1 MDSQSSEELAITSGV
16 PQRSILGPLLFTV
29 YINNL
34 PRFVKHFS
42 VNMYNDD
49 KVLYLAGPT
58 IHSLTFYINQDLQ
71 CLSEWLEDNNLG
83 LNVSKTKF
91 VLFTSQ
97 RHKERDCILNLNL
110 LGKSI
115 SCQTT
120 FKYLGV
126 VFDNFMTWKAHAD
139 YVCKKVAS
147 RVSILGRVRS
157 FVTKEAAT
165 LVHNALILPLFDYC
179 DIAWS
184 NLLQQDI
191 DRLQRLQNRSARIIT
206 RCSRSSEAI
215 EQLHWPTLSSRRSY
229 HKAKLVFLC
238 LHSLVP
244 SYFSLYFTVDFRT
257 FTIIPE
263 GKVWGYPYQSCQLIT

>member
-1 MDSQSSEELAITSGV
+1 MEIKEAI
-16 PQRSILGPLLFTV
+16 
-29 YINNL
+29 YIGA
-34 PRFVKHFS
+34 K
-42 VNMYNDD
+42 
-49 KVLYLAGPT
+49 
-58 IHSLTFYINQDLQ
+58 SLRAF
-71 CLSEWLEDNNLG
+71 
-83 LNVSKTKF
+83 NV
-91 VLFTSQ
+91 
-97 RHKERDCILNLNL
+97 I
-110 LGKSI
+110 
-115 SCQTT
+115 T

-126 VFDNFMTWKAHAD
+126 VFNNFMTWKAHAD

-244 SYFSLYFTVDFRT
+244 SYLSSYFTRFSSIHNYSTR
-257 FTIIPE
+257 
-263 GKVWGYPYQSCQLIT
+263 

>member
-1 MDSQSSEELAITSGV
+1 
-16 PQRSILGPLLFTV
+16 
-29 YINNL
+29 
-34 PRFVKHFS
+34 
-42 VNMYNDD
+42 MYNDD

-58 IHSLTFYINQDLQ
+58 IHSLIFYINQDLQ
-71 CLSEWLEDNNLG
+71 CLSEWLEDNNLV
-83 LNVSKTKF
+83 LKVSKTRR
-91 VLFTSQ
+91 VLLTSQ
-97 RHKERDCILNLNL
+97 RHKERNCILNFNL

-147 RVSILGRVRS
+147 RVIILGRVRS

-165 LVHNALILPLFDYC
+165 LVHDALMLPLFGYC

-191 DRLQRLQNRSARIIT
+191 DRLQCLQNRSSRIIT

-229 HKAKLVFLC
+229 HWLNF
-238 LHSLVP
+238 
-244 SYFSLYFTVDFRT
+244 FSL
-257 FTIIPE
+257 
-263 GKVWGYPYQSCQLIT
+263 SSLISS

>member
-1 MDSQSSEELAITSGV
+1 M
-16 PQRSILGPLLFTV
+16 
-29 YINNL
+29 
-34 PRFVKHFS
+34 
-42 VNMYNDD
+42 
-49 KVLYLAGPT
+49 
-58 IHSLTFYINQDLQ
+58 
-71 CLSEWLEDNNLG
+71 
-83 LNVSKTKF
+83 
-91 VLFTSQ
+91 
-97 RHKERDCILNLNL
+97 
-110 LGKSI
+110 
-115 SCQTT
+115 
-120 FKYLGV
+120 
-126 VFDNFMTWKAHAD
+126 
-139 YVCKKVAS
+139 CKKVVS

-244 SYFSLYFTVDFRT
+244 SYFSLYFTRFSNIHNYSTRQSMRLSLPNVKQNFGKRT
-257 FTIIPE
+257 FLFTGAKIFNKLPLNIVKSE
-263 GKVWGYPYQSCQLIT
+263 NIQTFCRRARHFFLS